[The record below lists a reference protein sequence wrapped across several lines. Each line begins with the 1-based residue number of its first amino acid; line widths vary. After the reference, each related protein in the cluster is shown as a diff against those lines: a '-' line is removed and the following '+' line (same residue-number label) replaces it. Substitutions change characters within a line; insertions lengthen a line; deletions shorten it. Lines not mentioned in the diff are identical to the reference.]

1 MKEIFALGLA
11 LNVAVAA
18 NALALDRKGIVDNG
32 PISLMDQ
39 SVRQL
44 HATIRNFR
52 QLGVAW
58 VRLDFDWSTIERSRG
73 WCDLGR
79 YDSVIREL
87 RDAGIQVL
95 GLVSYTPTWARDGQP
110 SKFRPPERAGDY
122 ARFAAQLAARY
133 APMGVHAWEIWN
145 EENTGQFWQP
155 GPSPSRYV
163 ELLRHAYS
171 AIHAADPDAF
181 VLIGGLAQARNTPTS
196 IAAIDFLRLLYR
208 DGARPFF
215 DAVADHPYNSPR
227 MPGDQSSS
235 NNWQR
240 MAATSPSLRSIMS
253 ENGDAYKQIWITEY
267 GAPTNGSYPGNQKVV
282 ISEER
287 QAQMV
292 AQAYAMVQH
301 YRWAGPLF
309 WYEYQDLCPALATR
323 SYECFYGLVRFD
335 GSPKPSYT
343 DYQSAP
349 NE

>member
-1 MKEIFALGLA
+1 MKSIFALGLA

-18 NALALDRKGIVDNG
+18 NALALNRKGIVDNG
-32 PISLMDQ
+32 PVSLTQQ
-39 SVRQL
+39 SPLQL
-44 HATIRNFR
+44 RATIRNFK
-52 QLGVAW
+52 QLGVGW
-58 VRLDFDWSTIERSRG
+58 VRLDFDWSTLEPSRG
-73 WCDLGR
+73 W
-79 YDSVIREL
+79 YDVAGYDAVVRAL

-95 GLVSYTPTWARDGQP
+95 GLVSYTPTWARGGKP
-110 SKFRPPERAGDY
+110 SKFCPPERASDY

-145 EENTGQFWQP
+145 EENTAQFWRP
-155 GPSPSRYV
+155 GPSPLRYV
-163 ELLRHAYS
+163 DLLRHAYS
-171 AIHAADPDAF
+171 AIHAADPDAM

-196 IAAIDFLRLLYR
+196 IAALDFLRLLYR
-208 DGARPFF
+208 DGAQPFF
-215 DAVADHPYNSPR
+215 DALADHPYSSPR
-227 MPGDQSSS
+227 LPADESSS

-240 MAATSPSLRSIMS
+240 MAATSPSLRSVMS
-253 ENGDAYKQIWITEY
+253 AKGDSSKQIWITEY
-267 GAPTNGSYPGNQKVV
+267 GAPTNGSYPDHQAVV

-292 AQAYAMVQH
+292 AQAYTMIGY

-309 WYEYQDLCPALATR
+309 WYEYQDLCPKLATR

-335 GSPKPSYT
+335 GSPKPAYS